1 MKKGFILLEILIG
14 LTFLGIV
21 AAASLPVLTYSNRSM
36 EIAVEKVEMFYL
48 CDYIS
53 QTLKTDEVEVI
64 EILEEMIEDGSVLY
78 QGSEIVA
85 GTYTCNLYLLEME
98 GEYLLF
104 EIILKSNKYDN
115 MEVRLEVSR
124 QMQWVLID

>member
-21 AAASLPVLTYSNRSM
+21 AAASLPVLTHSNRSM
-36 EIAVEKVEMFYL
+36 EIAVEKVEMLYL

-53 QTLKTDEVEVI
+53 QKLKTDEVEVI
-64 EILEEMIEDGSVLY
+64 KIFEEMIEDGSVLY
-78 QGSEIVA
+78 QGSEIDS

>member
-21 AAASLPVLTYSNRSM
+21 AAASLPVLTHSNRSM
-36 EIAVEKVEMFYL
+36 EIAVEKVEMLYL

-53 QTLKTDEVEVI
+53 QKLKTDEVEVI

-78 QGSEIVA
+78 QGSEIDS